1 MKYQF
6 SNFQRFIQERVYKV
20 PDREKE
26 TIEEKEIKSKGGRNW
41 EKNSISKKNYL
52 TRYLVYFIKTGKYET
67 ALRIWI

>member
-20 PDREKE
+20 PDRETG
-26 TIEEKEIKSKGGRNW
+26 TIEEKEKGGRNW